1 MVVGKASSAKKVAR
15 LAQKGKG
22 RKVRFQGGTLF
33 PAVMV
38 GVSIVGLA
46 LIVYSRASIPDRN
59 VAPTIE
65 DHWHASYG
73 FYVCGEWLPDLQG
86 NKEEIDSR
94 GNLVSDEFRRTGI
107 HSHDDG
113 VMHWHPY
120 TSAATGRNAK
130 LGVFLDVYGVK
141 LSDDKLSMPE
151 DQGGE
156 VWEEGVTTCT
166 DADGNEVDGQL
177 VVYAFDAYNT
187 PDDFTTYITNFDDV
201 RLMQDGMAFTVVF
214 APAGEQPGLPPSA
227 KDLPALGAADSGT
240 TGQPTTTV
248 ASGSTTTGAP
258 GATEPAGQSTDAP
271 TTTAG

>member
-1 MVVGKASSAKKVAR
+1 MGKASSAKKVAR

-120 TSAATGRNAK
+120 TSAASGRNAK

-141 LSDDKLSMPE
+141 LSDDKLTMPE
-151 DQGGE
+151 DQGGG
-156 VWEEGVTTCT
+156 VYEEGVTTCT

-227 KDLPALGAADSGT
+227 KDLPSLGAADTGT

-248 ASGSTTTGAP
+248 ATGSTTTGAP
-258 GATEPAGQSTDAP
+258 GATEPASQPTDAP